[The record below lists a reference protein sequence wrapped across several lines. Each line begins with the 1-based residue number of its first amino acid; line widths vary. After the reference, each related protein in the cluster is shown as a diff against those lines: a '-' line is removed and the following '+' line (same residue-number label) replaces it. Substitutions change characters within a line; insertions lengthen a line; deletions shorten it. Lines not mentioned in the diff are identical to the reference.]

1 MTLVIDPKV
10 ALLKGVD
17 PVQFCVFSLISKT
30 EKELFLSYPAC
41 EVEGQNNSFYLEA
54 FSVTIH
60 CIERKRDS
68 AI

>member
-1 MTLVIDPKV
+1 M
-10 ALLKGVD
+10 
-17 PVQFCVFSLISKT
+17 
-30 EKELFLSYPAC
+30 FLSYPAC

>member
-1 MTLVIDPKV
+1 MMVQGISPVLIWAINV
-10 ALLKGVD
+10 AY
-17 PVQFCVFSLISKT
+17 SKT

-41 EVEGQNNSFYLEA
+41 EVEGQNNSFYLEV

>member
-1 MTLVIDPKV
+1 M
-10 ALLKGVD
+10 
-17 PVQFCVFSLISKT
+17 
-30 EKELFLSYPAC
+30 FLSYLAC
-41 EVEGQNNSFYLEA
+41 EVEGQNNSFYLEV